1 MRDLSALEDQLKL
14 SIERSFPEYFVSDPI
29 GGTYGQVWILS
40 RFEKKTGF
48 KGSDGFAIKTVM
60 LSDEDG
66 TENDILETFE
76 REMNLSLTLPS
87 DFNVLPI
94 FGFVDPKLSVLDT
107 NANANAEN
115 KLVFVSGLKMKAM
128 SGSLQD
134 WVDDQNTVTIENRLI
149 AMVQAGSGL
158 RHLYHIGFEGH
169 GDIKPS
175 NFLYSDLRD
184 SFPGIKDADDALW
197 PSNQHPY
204 RVVVADFGWA
214 DAWVDLGF
222 SQKAWRQYL
231 APERLDNVFKPMK
244 SDMFSL
250 GIVLAEIVMG
260 KHPAS
265 NYKKAVKSTGE
276 WDRCIKNGNWDLSE
290 IESDRLKNL
299 ILSCLNHTSFERPS
313 IDLFIDELCLELEER
328 YRVKEVQPFLA
339 VIKEHFN
346 SKANEHLS
354 WASRQTV
361 NLSRKE
367 KDRTL
372 LNLKAAIEDLNVS
385 DYGSCAEWANLAI
398 AFYDITESG
407 DYIESLRKTARKHLT
422 GILSGIN
429 CENIDSE
436 VSDKGQEWVQ
446 KFELFSSTISL
457 MVELAESSYEDEL
470 SKGKVS
476 PFLLAALAFTCAG
489 SFKDTD
495 MTRTRYYLNEGI
507 RHCPDQACL
516 YYFDVLW
523 GDMAETMRKA
533 DLMKDSQIDTVEVK
547 KAKLENAILYAP
559 DWNQPRKMLE
569 QIKRASD

>member
-1 MRDLSALEDQLKL
+1 MRDQSDFQDQLKL
-14 SIERSFPEYFVSDPI
+14 SIERSFHPFFVSEPI

-40 RFEKKTGF
+40 GFEGKTGS
-48 KGSDGFAIKTVM
+48 KRRDGFAIKTVM
-60 LSDEDG
+60 LLDEDG
-66 TENDILETFE
+66 AENDLLETFE

-94 FGFVDPKLSVLDT
+94 FGFVDPKLWVLD
-107 NANANAEN
+107 AED
-115 KLVFVSGLKMKAM
+115 KLIFVSGLKMKAM

-134 WVDDQNTVTIENRLI
+134 WVDDQDKVTIENRLI

-158 RHLYHIGFEGH
+158 RHLYQNGFEGH

-184 SFPGIKDADDALW
+184 VSLEIKDVDDSLW

-204 RVVVADFGWA
+204 QVVVADFGWA

-231 APERLDNVFKPMK
+231 APERLDNVFEPMK

-250 GIVLAEIVMG
+250 GIVLAEMVTG

-276 WDRCIKNGNWDLSE
+276 WNKCIKNGNWDLSE

-299 ILSCLNHTSFERPS
+299 ILSCLSHTSFERPS
-313 IDLFIDELCLELEER
+313 IDFFIDELCLELEEH
-328 YRVKEVQPFLA
+328 YRVEGVKLVLSANKE
-339 VIKEHFN
+339 KYN
-346 SKANEHLS
+346 SNANERLS

-361 NLSRKE
+361 NLGGKE
-367 KDRTL
+367 KDRTML
-372 LNLKAAIEDLNVS
+372 RLEAAIDDVKVS
-385 DYGSCAEWANLAI
+385 DYESCAEWANLAI
-398 AFYDITESG
+398 AFFDITESG

-429 CENIDSE
+429 GENIDSE
-436 VSDKGQEWVQ
+436 VSDKGQKWAQ
-446 KFELFSSTISL
+446 KFEIFSSTISL

-523 GDMAETMRKA
+523 DDMAEILRKMGF
-533 DLMKDSQIDTVEVK
+533 MKDSQIDTVEAK
-547 KAKLENAILYAP
+547 KAKLENAIQYAP
-559 DWNQPRKMLE
+559 EWNEPRRMLE
-569 QIKRASD
+569 EIKRTSD